1 MSFKEF
7 MVNINNNIHTN
18 KNQVSF
24 GGIKKLQNN
33 YGFAKHKFFFLY
45 DSDKYDAAV
54 EIFAVERN
62 SKDGN
67 YEVKDKKPI
76 SVIGLDAKGNS
87 PEVDLVAFSNDEN
100 RNTIAYRY
108 VLTDRNNPSD
118 KKYAFDPGVVIGG
131 NIVSNYAD
139 NYPDSD
145 INRTDNKY
153 NLIFTK
159 SPIINKSGPMQLIMP
174 DEYFPGVEMKDG
186 KTTVNQA
193 LRNTALST
201 VRTHIN
207 KFGGG
212 FLGIIHKLDDLEK
225 EGYSRIV
232 GMPLTKDTVS
242 SHLYWT
248 QNAYQLAPQ
257 LGSYEIKNGNK
268 VPREAMKDYRLF
280 QQELFKHGIDWVSDA
295 ALVNEGLQGIH
306 FSNLL
311 RHGVED
317 SPYKYWF
324 KNDKEKVLGI
334 IPQFSTDTRVKF
346 VNSKLTIRT
355 DESGKKQIVN
365 NPDYDSKSPT
375 YIQLYDARLVSKE
388 QENDDT
394 KIISTYDKNN
404 SHVLEANDKKDSA
417 VRVNPDSYDV
427 KKHDDMVY
435 PYYFAVDPD
444 VLEENIKRAQ
454 KDLGSEF
461 DITTVKSIKETLK
474 FPNFKIDT
482 KNKTAGFELWDGNV
496 DIAKLNFYIGN
507 QDQEK
512 INNLPEEERLAEMA
526 KMQRSVY
533 NVQDYA
539 ITSGKYWT
547 ELTRD
552 LQMAYCAKQFE
563 GIEPTKSGVE
573 KAIKTLVRE
582 NKLPKSVA
590 EVMNGT
596 LIENVVNGKYVFPK
610 LNSVDVRSDVN
621 PESKTKGNKYTVS
634 DFILRNAMD
643 FPLEAVPAAN
653 DVKKHDDMVY
663 PYYFAVDP
671 DVLEENIKRAQ
682 KDLGSEF
689 DITTVKSIKETLK
702 FPNFKIDTKNK
713 TAGFELWD
721 GNVDIAKLNFYIGN
735 QDQEKINNLPEEER
749 LAEMA
754 KMQRSVYNVQDYAI
768 TSGKYWTELTR
779 DLQMAYCA
787 KQFEGIEPTKSGVEK
802 AIKTLVRENK
812 LPKSVAEV
820 MNGTLIENVV
830 NGKYVFPKLNSV
842 DVRSDVN
849 PESKTKGNKYT
860 VSDFILRNAMDF
872 PLEAVPAANDVSGVL
887 GSPIISKKANTN
899 EEIGVSRYDIMIA
912 GDKNVPKEYKGAY
925 SEMNELYT
933 STIAPKIQYIINEAG
948 LSGRVTEG
956 ENVSDLGKYI
966 LSEITPELTQ
976 YLFVKGLKPDAEI
989 RIDEQ
994 GYFDYSNVKT
1004 EDINLNA
1011 LGITR
1016 YGTPDSVTEA
1026 KELVKVIKKGINSIS
1041 QDELND
1047 IASVVGKRFKN
1058 SNLLSYR
1065 LADVIMDKTESGM
1078 GWRIDAAKDIASLDA
1093 VREGFD
1099 SFEDAWNSVI
1109 NFWGK
1114 YRENVSSVN
1123 PHAYTAAEITDLN
1136 TFFKEGAVG
1145 RFNDESDATRKFLM
1159 ETGITTI
1166 ANYEY
1171 LYSLLPQMYTLNDV
1185 ESGGGNDKAKHSEN
1199 AELREKFDKAW
1210 SQNPGFMFQG
1220 PIDSVIKSYTF
1231 LGNHDKPRVMHF
1243 LALDMGVFHGKF
1255 GGNNKIVT
1263 DVLQKSEAQI
1273 DWASVKGP
1281 AIAMGLRI
1289 NQAIDDKT
1297 LNLDEKTKT
1306 ALKKSVAEIAGG
1318 RFKGK
1323 DINPEFFGVR
1333 PFEIAIANVFEQADY
1348 KKRLNM
1354 TQEQKDKVQ
1363 AQLLRSILEPAFDRF
1378 YTMYKSMIT
1387 LPGNITDFAGDKLGA
1402 SGFET
1407 PSKNVYQQNR
1417 NPIRWE
1423 WLEDK
1428 SGNYDFI
1435 KEFYKKTN
1443 DIIAMR
1449 SRPELSALNDGVP
1462 ITLPQYGNYDSKNQD
1477 DKKQFNKHFQAI
1489 MRYNDKGSVVITLYN
1504 SSGSNVSNTEKLNRA
1519 PKSTLEWEGYGRN
1532 SYIALSNVNADAKQ
1546 SIKAGLKPGT
1556 RFYNA
1561 REDANNPAAYYEVT
1575 VGKNGDYK
1583 LEGRTKDGKPCD
1595 IVVEDKDF
1603 NALVLYKK
1611 D

>member
-653 DVKKHDDMVY
+653 DV
-663 PYYFAVDP
+663 
-671 DVLEENIKRAQ
+671 
-682 KDLGSEF
+682 
-689 DITTVKSIKETLK
+689 
-702 FPNFKIDTKNK
+702 
-713 TAGFELWD
+713 
-721 GNVDIAKLNFYIGN
+721 
-735 QDQEKINNLPEEER
+735 
-749 LAEMA
+749 
-754 KMQRSVYNVQDYAI
+754 
-768 TSGKYWTELTR
+768 
-779 DLQMAYCA
+779 
-787 KQFEGIEPTKSGVEK
+787 
-802 AIKTLVRENK
+802 
-812 LPKSVAEV
+812 
-820 MNGTLIENVV
+820 
-830 NGKYVFPKLNSV
+830 
-842 DVRSDVN
+842 
-849 PESKTKGNKYT
+849 
-860 VSDFILRNAMDF
+860 
-872 PLEAVPAANDVSGVL
+872 SGVL

-912 GDKNVPKEYKGAY
+912 GDNNVPKEYKGAY

-1603 NALVLYKK
+1603 NARVLYKK